1 MSSSETQTQSI
12 QRAFSP
18 VFNHH
23 LDAPPPEFLY
33 HYTNGDGLLGIVQTS
48 TLWATRIHYLNDSTE
63 FRGAS
68 DMLKD
73 RLKQEFDFN
82 DDTLVDINTPPRR
95 KQVALWLWQVTQR
108 LHSAGM
114 HVICF
119 CASGDILSQWRGYSA
134 GSYGYSV
141 GFRTATLTTFAEKAG
156 FVLGKCIYQ
165 KEVQKAIIEELCNHC
180 LDSSSS
186 EHDILREMSNA
197 LVQCGAFFKDSS
209 FSKENEW
216 RLVSRTPDLSEIKF
230 RRGKSMLIPYI
241 TLSVGMEATSSINHV
256 YVDPCPHM
264 KLSEDS
270 IWMMLGQKGIT
281 GDVRCSTIPFR
292 DW

>member
-1 MSSSETQTQSI
+1 MSPNETQTQST

-23 LDAPPPEFLY
+23 LDAPSPEFLY
-33 HYTNGDGLLGIVQTS
+33 HYTTADGLMGIVQTS

-68 DMLKD
+68 DMLKE

-82 DDTLVDINTPPRR
+82 DTSVDINTLPRR
-95 KQVALWLWQVTQR
+95 KQVALWLWQVTQNR
-108 LHSAGM
+108 HSGGM

-134 GSYGYSV
+134 VSYGYSL
-141 GFRTATLTTFAEKAG
+141 GFKTETLATFAEKAG

-165 KEVQKAIIEELCNHC
+165 KEVQKVIIEEMCNHC
-180 LDSSSS
+180 LDSSGSK
-186 EHDILREMSNA
+186 HDILREMVNA
-197 LVQCGAFFKDSS
+197 LLQCGAFFKDSS
-209 FSKENEW
+209 FAEENEW
-216 RLVSRTPDLSEIKF
+216 RLVSGTPDLSEIKF
-230 RRGKSMLIPYI
+230 RRGKSMIIPYI
-241 TLSVGMEATSSINHV
+241 TLPVGMEATSSINHV
-256 YVDPCPHM
+256 YVGPCPHM
-264 KLSEDS
+264 KLSQDS
-270 IWMMLGQKGIT
+270 IWMMLGQKGIA
-281 GDVRCSTIPFR
+281 GDVHCSTIPFR